1 MKSKSNGLSAAQ
13 FFREYFGESPLYDSV
28 EVVRAV
34 EKQCARCGQQ
44 DGQHEDGCVENG
56 ERHE

>member
-13 FFREYFGESPLYDSV
+13 FFREYFGESAMYDSI

-34 EKQCARCGQQ
+34 ERQCARCEGQ
-44 DGQHEDGCVENG
+44 DGQHHEDCVEARVS
-56 ERHE
+56 E